1 MSQPAQPT
9 TTTQIQKTEL
19 PAWVDNASQGNYAF
33 AEQVANRPFQQ
44 YQGQTVAGLSQG
56 EKDASGILAN
66 GMSGS
71 SALQDAAASLM
82 GRAGTYQPGT
92 VSSGGY
98 LGVGAPRG
106 VAAVNPVAGA
116 SAVQG
121 GQGYMGVGPVAAA
134 GDVAQSGGVGQVQG
148 GQGYQQIAAPNAVGA
163 IGAPTG
169 VANVQ
174 GGQGFLAVNQPQAVR
189 DVASAAGATPIGPVQ
204 GVKDVASTRFN
215 GADLKSYLD
224 PFTNNVVDTTLGG
237 MRDNLA
243 LSSQKAD
250 DAAMGSG
257 AWGSSRSGVMQAVLQ
272 SQGAKD
278 MASTEA
284 GLRSA
289 AYTDAAGRL
298 TNDNN
303 SALQAALANQQSGLT
318 TQGRQLTADQSN
330 QSSTLQTQGLNAN
343 IAQGNQNSALQTEAQ
358 RLQAGT
364 TNASNFLA
372 NAGQKLQGDISNQN
386 SALTTQNLGVDVAKA
401 NQSSALQTEAQRLAA
416 GTSNASN
423 FLTNAG
429 QKLQGDVANQN
440 SALATEQ
447 LNAGIRQG
455 NQASTN
461 TNNALNASVA
471 QGNQSSFL
479 ANAGQKLQG
488 DLANQASTNTNNA
501 LNTNIAQGNQTS
513 ALQTAQQQLS
523 AALGNQG
530 AFTAAAGQSLDAQK
544 SNQAS
549 GLAAANLGLQS
560 GTALG
565 GLASDVTNNAGKNA
579 LLSAQL
585 GSNDRAVE
593 QANLDANAAKWQEQY
608 DAPLTAL
615 NTRLAAL
622 GMSPYGKTTNTQET
636 KTGGTSSNG
645 LLTGLGAIAS
655 FLPLMFSDERLKK
668 NVRTE
673 GTTEAGVPLKSYEY
687 KGFMGREQP
696 GRHIGVMAQDMEK
709 KDPGAV
715 HRVKAKDGKTYR
727 AVDYSRVGR
736 GFMGRA
742 A

>member
-1 MSQPAQPT
+1 MSQPSPPT

-19 PAWVDNASQGNYAF
+19 PAWVDAASQGNYAF

-44 YQGQTVAGLSQG
+44 YQGQTVAPLSQG
-56 EKDASGILAN
+56 EQAAGGILGA

-71 SALQDAAASLM
+71 SALQSAAAAMM
-82 GRAGTYQPGT
+82 GKAGTYQPGQ
-92 VSSGGY
+92 VQSGGY
-98 LGVGAPRG
+98 LSVGAPKG
-106 VAAVNPVAGA
+106 VADVGSFAGA
-116 SAVQG
+116 A
-121 GQGYMGVGPVAAA
+121 P
-134 GDVAQSGGVGQVQG
+134 VQG
-148 GQGYQQIAAPNAVGA
+148 GQGYQQIAAPGAVGN
-163 IGAPTG
+163 
-169 VANVQ
+169 VAN
-174 GGQGFLAVNQPQAVR
+174 
-189 DVASAAGATPIGPVQ
+189 AAGATPIGPIQ
-204 GVKDVASTRFN
+204 GVQDVTAQRFD
-215 GADLKSYLD
+215 GAQLGGYLS
-224 PFTNNVVDTTLGG
+224 PYTNNVVDTTLSG

-243 LSSQKAD
+243 LSSQKVD

-257 AWGSSRSGVMQAVLQ
+257 AWGSSRSGVQQAVLA

-298 TNDNN
+298 MADNT

-330 QSSTLQTQGLNAN
+330 QQSTLTTQALNAD
-343 IAQGNQNSALQTEAQ
+343 IGKANQSAGLQTEAQ
-358 RLQAGT
+358 RLSANT
-364 TNASNFLA
+364 SNASNFLA
-372 NAGQKLQGDISNQN
+372 NAGQKLQADQGNQTSTNANN
-386 SALTTQNLGVDVAKA
+386 SLNAGIAQG
-401 NQSSALQTEAQRLAA
+401 NQSSALQTAKD
-416 GTSNASN
+416 S
-423 FLTNAG
+423 LT
-429 QKLQGDVANQN
+429 
-440 SALATEQ
+440 
-447 LNAGIRQG
+447 
-455 NQASTN
+455 
-461 TNNALNASVA
+461 
-471 QGNQSSFL
+471 
-479 ANAGQKLQG
+479 
-488 DLANQASTNTNNA
+488 
-501 LNTNIAQGNQTS
+501 
-513 ALQTAQQQLS
+513 

-530 AFTAAAGQSLDAQK
+530 AFTNAAGQSLDAQK
-544 SNQAS
+544 SNQTA
-549 GLAAANLGLQS
+549 GLNAANLGLQAGS
-560 GTALG
+560 ALG
-565 GLASDVTNNAGKNA
+565 GLGNDVTNNAGKNA

-585 GSNDRAVE
+585 GSNDRAVQ
-593 QANLDANAAKWQEQY
+593 QAQLDSDAAKWQNEY

-645 LLTGLGAIAS
+645 ALSALGGIMS

-687 KGFMGREQP
+687 KGFMAKEAP
-696 GRHIGVMAQDMEK
+696 GRHMGVMAQDLEK

-742 A
+742 AA